1 MPALKIL
8 FEKVLTNVL
17 GCDRIKVQKTKE
29 KEMEETKM
37 EKEMVEKAM
46 VIELMELYCDGA
58 YSDYRRL
65 QKERGNTDIATTAAF
80 HTWLGAVDMARE
92 IREQL
97 DNI

>member
-1 MPALKIL
+1 M
-8 FEKVLTNVL
+8 
-17 GCDRIKVQKTKE
+17 
-29 KEMEETKM
+29 
-37 EKEMVEKAM
+37 EKAM

-58 YSDYRRL
+58 YSRYKKL
-65 QKERGNTDIATTAAF
+65 QKENGDLDIATTAAF